1 MIQNI
6 LRHLGGVE
14 NYGVISLG
22 LFGTLFISIFLWAIL
37 QRKSHLEHM
46 ARVPLE
52 LDHEPSEPIRLHPN
66 HE

>member
-14 NYGVISLG
+14 QYGVVSLL
-22 LFGTLFISIFLWAIL
+22 LFGTLFVGVLIWAL
-37 QRKSHLEHM
+37 MQKKGHLEHM
-46 ARVPLE
+46 SRVPLE
-52 LDHEPSEPIRLHPN
+52 TETVEPLHSPLN